1 MATQMLHS
9 MIKNPRPTRAEVT
22 DIANAIYYRT
32 DALMLSGETAYG
44 KYPVEAVAT
53 MAKIAEEA
61 EKTKLSENDIRVPMS
76 SEDIDV
82 TAFLSKQAVK
92 AENKLGVKGIITDSF
107 TGRTARNIAAY
118 RGKSPVFAL
127 CYNEKVMRELALSYG
142 VYPIYQ
148 EEKKTT
154 REYLFEGI
162 KRLINKSLISP
173 DDLVAYLGGSYGEGG
188 GTTFLE
194 INKVKDVMSEYATY
208 VLPNLGDTK

>member
-1 MATQMLHS
+1 MLHS

-61 EKTKLSENDIRVPMS
+61 EKTKLSENDIRVPINN
-76 SEDIDV
+76 EEVDV

-92 AENKLGVKGIITDSF
+92 AEMKLGLNSIITDSF

-127 CYNEKVMRELALSYG
+127 CYNEEVMRVLALSYG

-148 EEKKTT
+148 PGKKTT

-162 KRLINKSLISP
+162 KTLINDKLVKP
-173 DDLVAYLGGSYGEGG
+173 DDLVAYLGGSYGEIGRAH
-188 GTTFLE
+188 
-194 INKVKDVMSEYATY
+194 V
-208 VLPNLGDTK
+208 